1 LSNKVALTIA
11 TDDYDH
17 MRDLRFGLVRPEG
30 IDVTYLCMEIHEVF
44 SRFIFNREF
53 DVSELSSA
61 KFAALVSEPN
71 SDIIGLPVYPSRQFR
86 FSSFY
91 INTKKGIKTA
101 ADLRGKRIGLPE
113 WAQSAAVYTRGY
125 LMHDVGI
132 PLDAIDWVQAGTEQ
146 AGRIEKVDLTLPKG
160 VRLERIADK
169 TLSDMLAAGEI
180 DAAMI
185 AREPSCF
192 KKGHPDVARL
202 FPDFRA
208 AELEYYKKT
217 KIFPIMH
224 IIAMKRSVLAEHP
237 WVARNLFNAFEES
250 KRNSL
255 SRINDNAISSY
266 PVPWLTDYS
275 RGTRKIFGDDT
286 HSYGIEANRPTLEAY
301 LTYAWEQGIA
311 KRLMKPEE
319 IFPPGIEVST
329 KI

>member
-1 LSNKVALTIA
+1 
-11 TDDYDH
+11 
-17 MRDLRFGLVRPEG
+17 
-30 IDVTYLCMEIHEVF
+30 
-44 SRFIFNREF
+44 
-53 DVSELSSA
+53 
-61 KFAALVSEPN
+61 
-71 SDIIGLPVYPSRQFR
+71 
-86 FSSFY
+86 
-91 INTKKGIKTA
+91 
-101 ADLRGKRIGLPE
+101 
-113 WAQSAAVYTRGY
+113 
-125 LMHDVGI
+125 
-132 PLDAIDWVQAGTEQ
+132 
-146 AGRIEKVDLTLPKG
+146 
-160 VRLERIADK
+160 
-169 TLSDMLAAGEI
+169 
-180 DAAMI
+180 
-185 AREPSCF
+185 
-192 KKGHPDVARL
+192 
-202 FPDFRA
+202 
-208 AELEYYKKT
+208 
-217 KIFPIMH
+217 MH